1 MFALAAFK
9 YVISSIEKMTSETI
23 ISIFLGVGLAASVG
37 FRVFLPL
44 FALSLAAYFDMWQL
58 NDSWQWIGSLAAVL
72 TLGVATLVEIFAYF
86 IPWVDNL
93 LDSFAVPL
101 AAIAG
106 TAVMVS
112 TVANLDPLVT
122 WSLAIIAG
130 GGTATA
136 IKGAGATS
144 RMASTATTGGLGNP
158 IVSTVETGTAM
169 VVTTA
174 SIFMPILA
182 AILVICILVIIFMI
196 YRKLR
201 PRHNSK

>member
-1 MFALAAFK
+1 
-9 YVISSIEKMTSETI
+9 MTSETI

-44 FALSLAAYFDMWQL
+44 FALSLASYFGVWDL
-58 NDSWQWIGSLAAVL
+58 NDNWQWIGSLAAVI

-112 TVANLDPLVT
+112 TVADLDPVVT

-144 RMASTATTGGLGNP
+144 RLASTATTGGLANP
-158 IVSTVETGTAM
+158 VVSTVETGTAL

-174 SIFMPILA
+174 SIFAPILA
-182 AILVICILVIIFMI
+182 AVLVIIILFVIFRI

-201 PRHNSK
+201 PRARAK

>member
-1 MFALAAFK
+1 
-9 YVISSIEKMTSETI
+9 MTSETI

-44 FALSLAAYFDMWQL
+44 FALSLASYFNVWEL
-58 NDSWQWIGSLAAVL
+58 NESWQWIGSTAAL
-72 TLGVATLVEIFAYF
+72 IALGVASLVEIFAYF

-93 LDSFAVPL
+93 LDSIAIPL

-112 TVANLDPLVT
+112 TVADLDPVIT

-144 RMASTATTGGLGNP
+144 RLASTTTTGGLANP
-158 IVSTVETGTAM
+158 LVSAVETGTAV

-174 SIFMPILA
+174 SIFAPVLA
-182 AILVICILVIIFMI
+182 AIMVIIILGIIFSI

-201 PRHNSK
+201 PKKT

>member
-1 MFALAAFK
+1 
-9 YVISSIEKMTSETI
+9 MTSETV
-23 ISIFLGVGLAASVG
+23 ISIFLGIGLAASVG

-44 FALSLAAYFDMWQL
+44 FALSLAAYFDIWEL
-58 NDSWQWIGSLAAVL
+58 NGSWQWIGSLAAVIV
-72 TLGVATLVEIFAYF
+72 LGVATVIEIFAYF

-93 LDSFAVPL
+93 LDSVAVPL

-112 TVANLDPLVT
+112 TVANLDPVVT

-136 IKGAGATS
+136 IKGAGAAG
-144 RMASTATTGGLGNP
+144 RLASTATTGGLANP
-158 IVSTVETGTAM
+158 IVSTVETGTAV

-174 SIFMPILA
+174 SIFAPFLA
-182 AILVICILVIIFMI
+182 AILVCIILFIIFRI

-201 PRHNSK
+201 PRSRSNT

>member
-1 MFALAAFK
+1 
-9 YVISSIEKMTSETI
+9 MTSETV

-44 FALSLAAYFDMWQL
+44 FALSLASYFNVWEL
-58 NDSWQWIGSLAAVL
+58 NDSWVWIGSLAAVI
-72 TLGVATLVEIFAYF
+72 TLGVATVIEVFAYF
-86 IPWVDNL
+86 IPWVDNV
-93 LDSFAVPL
+93 LDSMAVPL

-112 TVANLDPLVT
+112 TVAGLDPVVT

-136 IKGAGATS
+136 IKGANATG
-144 RMASTATTGGLGNP
+144 RLASTASTGGVANP
-158 IVSTVETGTAM
+158 IVSTLETGTA
-169 VVTTA
+169 VAVSTA
-174 SIFMPILA
+174 SIFAPILA
-182 AILVICILVIIFMI
+182 AVLVIIILFIIFRI

-201 PRHNSK
+201 PRAKT